1 MITSFQAP
9 HKEAARIIRGKP
21 AVSRAVFHDALPE
34 LRGRLFTIAGVESA
48 NVMQRVRDTIAT
60 IAEGGTWPDAKA
72 SIITELDPYLGNGA
86 DRRAELL
93 LRTHGFQSFQATNW
107 RVAQEDADTTHLQYL
122 TMEDDRVRPS
132 HRALDGIIVPKD
144 DPFWQNHFP
153 PWEWGCRC
161 RTRTMNPDQV
171 DEFKQ
176 MDQQRLPENKL
187 VMEGPAL
194 TKLREG
200 TLIRNGRAHSL
211 LPAQGEGAFA
221 WSPDDLRIPL
231 QDLQQRYDPFAWNVF
246 KQYAQATLLE
256 EGVTLWEW
264 LSGAGAQPLAEDEV

>member
-1 MITSFQAP
+1 MT
-9 HKEAARIIRGKP
+9 
-21 AVSRAVFHDALPE
+21 
-34 LRGRLFTIAGVESA
+34 
-48 NVMQRVRDTIAT
+48 
-60 IAEGGTWPDAKA
+60 GGT
-72 SIITELDPYLGNGA
+72 Y
-86 DRRAELL
+86 R
-93 LRTHGFQSFQATNW
+93 
-107 RVAQEDADTTHLQYL
+107 
-122 TMEDDRVRPS
+122 EDDRVRPS